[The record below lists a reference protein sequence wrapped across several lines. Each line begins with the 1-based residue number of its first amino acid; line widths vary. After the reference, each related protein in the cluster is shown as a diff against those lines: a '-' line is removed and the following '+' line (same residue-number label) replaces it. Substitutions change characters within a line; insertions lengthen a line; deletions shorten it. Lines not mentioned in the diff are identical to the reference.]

1 MDDEAHSTDEP
12 STTRFEEEADDAS
25 TPEPRGG
32 EPSAEGMPGPDPETA
47 ATMHAEPDA
56 VPETEAPPESE
67 APLVPETPPALG
79 AAIEEALTSGSE
91 GRARPVPLELLFL
104 RHADAGDPMTW
115 PGDDADR
122 PLSKKGR
129 NQAKRLGRLLD
140 HLNVRPDAVLA
151 SPRLRSLDTAR
162 LVAKRIGLKVHID
175 DRLGID
181 FNEAALGSL
190 VAELDPNVERVMLVG
205 HDPDF
210 THLVSWLVGAS
221 IAMRKGALAR
231 VDLADRTVT
240 AGRGS
245 LCWLLPPDAVGG

>member
-1 MDDEAHSTDEP
+1 MDDNEQT
-12 STTRFEEEADDAS
+12 
-25 TPEPRGG
+25 G
-32 EPSAEGMPGPDPETA
+32 
-47 ATMHAEPDA
+47 AEPDA
-56 VPETEAPPESE
+56 GRSDGDTPPETASEPAADEAAATGAESSTE
-67 APLVPETPPALG
+67 DAAASDTDASAAAAPAADAASLDPGTPPAL
-79 AAIEEALTSGSE
+79 ASAIVGALTAGPSAE
-91 GRARPVPLELLFL
+91 AMPVALELYFL

-129 NQAKRLGRLLD
+129 SQAKRLGRLLD
-140 HLNVRPDAVLA
+140 DLNFRPDDVLS

-162 LVAKRIGLKVHID
+162 IVAKRIGMKAHTD

-181 FNEAALGSL
+181 FNEETLASL
-190 VAELDPNVERVMLVG
+190 VGELGAGVERVVLVG

-221 IAMRKGALAR
+221 VNIRKGALAR
-231 VDLADRTVT
+231 VDLADRTVS

-245 LCWLLPPDAVGG
+245 LCWLLPPDAVAG

>member
-1 MDDEAHSTDEP
+1 MDDNEQTWVEPEAGQSEGDTQPEAASEP
-12 STTRFEEEADDAS
+12 TADQA
-25 TPEPRGG
+25 
-32 EPSAEGMPGPDPETA
+32 AATA
-47 ATMHAEPDA
+47 AESSTEDA
-56 VPETEAPPESE
+56 GASETDGSAAAAPAADAAAS
-67 APLVPETPPALG
+67 LDPETPPAL
-79 AAIEEALTSGSE
+79 ASAIVAALTAGPSAE
-91 GRARPVPLELLFL
+91 AMPVALELYFL

-140 HLNVRPDAVLA
+140 DLNFRPDDVLS

-162 LVAKRIGLKVHID
+162 IVAKRIGMKAHTD
-175 DRLGID
+175 ERLGID
-181 FNEAALGSL
+181 FSEETLASL
-190 VAELDPNVERVMLVG
+190 VGELGAGVERVVLVG

-221 IAMRKGALAR
+221 VNIRKGALAR
-231 VDLADRTVT
+231 VDLADRTVS

-245 LCWLLPPDAVGG
+245 LCWLLPPDAVAG